1 MAAALD
7 TGRGDELDFTDYI
20 SRILPALLA
29 AMSSTDAD
37 VVVAASNAATE
48 IVKAVPDDTL
58 METLSELIKGL
69 NSHNAETRAG
79 ASRLVEAFAK
89 GSKANYE
96 SQVPKLLQS
105 LLWQLNAPEELVQ
118 KAGLDALSAV
128 LGALAKESL
137 STHIP
142 FVRDVFRDIS
152 DHNKVRTI
160 SSSFLLPS
168 SSVCPELC
176 LP

>member
-96 SQVPKLLQS
+96 SQVPFNCLPS
-105 LLWQLNAPEELVQ
+105 NTVCPQLTY
-118 KAGLDALSAV
+118 
-128 LGALAKESL
+128 
-137 STHIP
+137 STNT
-142 FVRDVFRDIS
+142 RS
-152 DHNKVRTI
+152 
-160 SSSFLLPS
+160 PS
-168 SSVCPELC
+168 SSSPFCGS
-176 LP
+176 